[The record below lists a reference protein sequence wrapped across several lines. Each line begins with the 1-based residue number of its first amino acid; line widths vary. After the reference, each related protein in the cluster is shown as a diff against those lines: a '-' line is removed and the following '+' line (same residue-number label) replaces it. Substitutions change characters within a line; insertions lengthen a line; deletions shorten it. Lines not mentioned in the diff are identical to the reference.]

1 MNTNLKKALII
12 GGCVLA
18 AVTAALLAVFIIVKL
33 TSRTA
38 DSKLSYMPSSSFTE
52 TSSGELVAPPE
63 EDEEET
69 ANGPQLII
77 SSPAS
82 DKLTVTEPEITFT
95 GSSDP
100 AKPLTVNG
108 TAVPRGEN
116 GIFTYTA
123 ELKVGDNSFV
133 FEHKDVTKTYVI
145 TYRYAVIKTYSPSSA
160 QNYPSGS
167 TLVVSVTARKG
178 STVTAS
184 LNGQTIT
191 LTASSGSGDFI
202 AYNGKFS
209 LVNTGAK
216 DLNLGKIKYTATH
229 AGVTDTYYSGDIV
242 CKRNSIIVDYDPNAT
257 PSGGKYMNVGSGYI
271 AEIVSYNAETFDG
284 NVPVIDDS
292 VDWSR
297 PTNNYLPKGTV
308 DYCSTGY
315 LSYNGKNYA
324 TLRAGYRVYTERKD
338 DPRDGTKAV
347 IKQYA
352 GTLPDHNEISVDSI
366 NNNGSH
372 TVFTFDCLWKA
383 PFYFDLRDQKYNN
396 PSDQNYTVSEVTF
409 NYIDITFCYATVFN
423 GETLSGEKTIQIP
436 DNPVF
441 QSTATI
447 IPNKAEDGSIMDI
460 TVRLFLHKTGAFY
473 GWDSYYNSN
482 GQLCFEFLN
491 PKSVTANAEK
501 PYGVENLNGI
511 KIFIDAGH
519 GGIDSGA
526 PGFDSKNHSEK
537 IQNLVL
543 ANKIKAELESLGA
556 SVYINRTDNNTI
568 SSADDKIQM
577 LKQVKPDYCIAI
589 HHNASTSS
597 SPNGFGSYYFNAFSK
612 NAAEFVK
619 DRTFNTNIYISASL
633 QWHYYFM
640 ARTTN
645 CPVVLTEN
653 GFISNPD
660 DYENIISDEK
670 NTEKAKAITQG
681 IVDYFLSISQT
692 MSAP

>member
-12 GGCVLA
+12 GGGVLA
-18 AVTAALLAVFIIVKL
+18 AIAAALLLIFVIMKL
-33 TSRTA
+33 TARFA
-38 DSKLSYMPSSSFTE
+38 DSKLSSMPSSSRPG

-63 EDEEET
+63 EEET
-69 ANGPQLII
+69 NGPQLII
-77 SSPAS
+77 SSPTA

-100 AKPLTVNG
+100 AEPLTVNG
-108 TAVPRGEN
+108 TTVQRGEN
-116 GIFTYTA
+116 GIFNFKA
-123 ELKVGDNSFV
+123 ELKIGENTFV
-133 FEHKDVTKTYVI
+133 FEHKGVTKAYTV
-145 TYRYAVIKTYSPSSA
+145 TYRYAVIKSYSPSSA

-178 STVTAS
+178 SAVTAS
-184 LNGQTIT
+184 LNGQTVT
-191 LTASSGSGDFI
+191 LSEASASGDF
-202 AYNGKFS
+202 ATYNGKFS
-209 LVNTGAK
+209 LINSGIK

-229 AGVTDTYYSGDIV
+229 SGVTDTYYSGDIT

-257 PSGGKYMNVGSGYI
+257 PKGGRYMNVGSGYI

-284 NVPVIDDS
+284 NVPVLNES

-308 DYCSTGY
+308 DYCGTGY
-315 LSYNGKNYA
+315 LGYEDKTYV
-324 TLRAGYRVYTERKD
+324 TLRAGYRVYKDRKD
-338 DPRDGTKAV
+338 DPHTQTKAV
-347 IKQYA
+347 VKQYI
-352 GTLPDHNEISVDSI
+352 GTLPDHNEITAAGI
-366 NNNGSH
+366 QNTGSH
-372 TVFTFDCLWKA
+372 TVFTFDSMWKA
-383 PFYFDLRDQKYNN
+383 PFYFDLREQAYNN
-396 PSDQNYTVSEVTF
+396 PSKQDYTISDVTF
-409 NYIDITFCYATVFN
+409 NYVDITFCYATVFD
-423 GETLSGEKTIQIP
+423 GEIVIP
-436 DNPVF
+436 QDNPIFASAQVI
-441 QSTATI
+441 Q
-447 IPNKAEDGSIMDI
+447 NKANDGSIMD
-460 TVRLFLHKTGAFY
+460 TTLRLHLKKTGAFY

-526 PGFDSKNHSEK
+526 PGFDSKNHNEK

-543 ANKIKAELESLGA
+543 ANKIKAELEALGA
-556 SVYINRTDNNTI
+556 SVYINRTDNDTI
-568 SSADDKIQM
+568 SSADDKIQL
-577 LKQVKPDYCIAI
+577 LKKVKPDYCVAI

-597 SPNGFGSYYFNAFSK
+597 KPDGFGSYYFNAFSK
-612 NAAEFVK
+612 NAAEFIK
-619 DRTFNTNIYISASL
+619 DRTFNTGIYNSASL

-653 GFISNPD
+653 GFISNQY
-660 DYENIISDEK
+660 DYNNIISEEK
-670 NTEKAKAITQG
+670 NVEKAKAITQG
-681 IVDYFLSISQT
+681 IVDYFLSIS
-692 MSAP
+692 